1 MKNLYKTIMLFGL
14 ISMVFSAVDYQTE
27 IQPIFDA
34 NCMGCHAGGY
44 SGGLQLGTYDELMTG
59 GNSGNTIVAGDHS
72 TSNLWI
78 KINNGTMPP
87 NGNLSAEDINL
98 VAQWIDE
105 GANEVP
111 VSSSGSTVFFTE
123 LADPQNSSDAGRFV
137 ELYNNGDSDVDL
149 SAWILQRWTNGNAD
163 PSSPVSLTGTISAGG
178 YYVVCNDAAKF
189 NTTYGLVCD
198 QDVGTGGV
206 SDSNGDDNIALI
218 DGSGMIVDMFGVAGE
233 DGTGTGHEFEDGRAE
248 RAAGVTAGNAI
259 WDEAEWNIDNDS
271 GGGDGNQY
279 APEGFDPFNWIGAGD
294 IPTCDDIAACN
305 FGEQGGCEF
314 VSDCAGV
321 CGGDAVEDCTGTC
334 DGGAIV
340 DACGECAGDGSSCT
354 TSVTFS
360 VDMNIEGVVGD
371 VKVRTSTI
379 NGDYNP
385 SDWFVMNDDDGDNV
399 FTYTLVLVAGNE
411 YGYNFN
417 NSDGSGYESGA
428 DLAECA
434 GGNYGNDR
442 FLTVGVDDLVLDAVC
457 WESCD
462 ACLTEIPGCTDPYA
476 LNFEPIANID
486 DGSCFYEWPEIANLF
501 FSETAEGSSNNKYLE
516 IYNASGVDVDLSGYS
531 LSSCSNGCNDSLMWD
546 YSDNITFEVGTMV
559 SAGDVFVVCHGSS
572 DPIILAECD
581 QEFTYLSNGDDVFA
595 ITQLGSG
602 EILDIIGEMGD
613 DPGSGWEVAG
623 VSNATKDHTLVRK
636 SSVVSGNSNW
646 ALSAGTNSDD
656 SEWVVQDQNT
666 WTFIGSH
673 PHDFASLCS
682 DETAC
687 NFGEEGDC
695 TFANAGYDCD
705 GNALVSVTFQVNMS
719 EQVVDTA
726 GYGLDLNIDGGYHD
740 MADDDGDNIYTA
752 TLILTANTEY
762 TYKFKNGSEWEV
774 NFNDLG
780 CGAGDNYGNRI
791 FTTSDTDMAVGPF
804 CFNSCSDCETAVA
817 CGSGDTNGDG
827 ELNVSDIV
835 QVVNYILGTAEL
847 NADEFC
853 RSDITLDDV
862 VNVTDIVNMVSIIL
876 GNGMDSNSYA
886 PKVELIKSSTGISF
900 TADGKIGGIQ
910 LTISHKENVTID
922 LSENVFFAKYNT
934 NKTITTMILLSPE
947 FGQLFTIDGN
957 FEILDMVASDLN
969 GEIDIELVKDYQL
982 LSNFPNPFNP
992 VTTISYF
999 NEVDSFISI
1008 NVYDLSGRL
1017 INTLVSEIK
1026 PSGVYQVNWSGNDHT
1041 GMAVT
1046 SGVYFLT
1053 MENNTGIVTSKIT
1066 LLR

>member
-1 MKNLYKTIMLFGL
+1 MKNLFKTIMLFGL

-87 NGNLSAEDINL
+87 NGNLSAEDIDL

-111 VSSSGSTVFFTE
+111 VSFSGSTVFFTE
-123 LADPQNSSDAGRFV
+123 LADPNNNPNARYI
-137 ELYNNGDSDVDL
+137 ELYNNGEIDVDL
-149 SAWILQRWTNGNAD
+149 STWRIDKYTNESAI
-163 PSSPVSLTGTISAGG
+163 VSQTLALTGTISAGG
-178 YYVVCNDAAKF
+178 FYLIA
-189 NTTYGLVCD
+189 
-198 QDVGTGGV
+198 TGPEDTEIFDIFGV
-206 SDSNGDDNIALI
+206 TPNQWDPGSNNVAGSNGDDNLELYN
-218 DGSGMIVDMFGVAGE
+218 GETLVDQFGVSGE

-248 RAAGVTAGNAI
+248 RAAGVTAGNAT

-271 GGGDGNQY
+271 GGGDGPQD
-279 APEGFDPFNWIGAGD
+279 APGGFDPFNWIGAGD
-294 IPTCDDIAACN
+294 IPICEDIAACN
-305 FGEQGGCEF
+305 FGEQGACEF

-340 DACGECAGDGSSCT
+340 DACGECEGDDSSCT

-360 VDMNIEGVVGD
+360 VDMNIEGVFGD

-379 NGDYNP
+379 NGEYNP

-399 FTYTLVLVAGNE
+399 FTYTLALVAGNE

-434 GGNYGNDR
+434 GGNFGNDR

-476 LNFEPIANID
+476 LNYEASANID

-501 FSETAEGSSNNKYLE
+501 FSETAEGSSSNKYLE

-546 YSDNITFEVGTMV
+546 YSDNLTFEVGTMV
-559 SAGDVFVVCHGSS
+559 SAGGVFVVCHGSA

-656 SEWVVQDQNT
+656 SEWVVFDQNT
-666 WTFIGSH
+666 WDYLGSH
-673 PHDFASLCS
+673 PHDFASMCS

-695 TFANAGYDCD
+695 VYPDPGFDCD
-705 GNALVSVTFQVNMS
+705 GNILFNVTFNLDMNIEGVGADDI
-719 EQVVDTA
+719 EVRL
-726 GYGLDLNIDGGYHD
+726 GYGNPWFIMTDDDADLIYSYTMELAAGDYSYNFYNGGYESG
-740 MADDDGDNIYTA
+740 DGLVD
-752 TLILTANTEY
+752 
-762 TYKFKNGSEWEV
+762 
-774 NFNDLG
+774 
-780 CGAGDNYGNRI
+780 CAGGNYGNDRYL
-791 FTTSDTDMAVGPF
+791 TVSDADIVIAPVCWESCDACPGAV
-804 CFNSCSDCETAVA
+804 D

-1026 PSGVYQVNWSGNDHT
+1026 PSGVYQVNWSGNDNT

>member
-1 MKNLYKTIMLFGL
+1 MKNLFKTIMLFSL
-14 ISMVFSAVDYQTE
+14 TSMVFSAVDYQTE
-27 IQPIFDA
+27 IQPIFDT

-59 GNSGNTIVAGDHS
+59 GNSGNTVVAGDHS

-78 KINNGTMPP
+78 KIDNGTMPP
-87 NGNLSAEDINL
+87 NGTLSIENINL
-98 VAQWIDE
+98 IAQWIDE

-111 VSSSGSTVFFTE
+111 VSSNGSTVFFTE

-137 ELYNNGDSDVDL
+137 ELYNNGDTDVDL
-149 SAWILQRWTNGNAD
+149 SAWVLQRWTNGNAD
-163 PSSPVSLTGTISAGG
+163 PSAPVSLTGTISAGG
-178 YYVVCNDAAKF
+178 YYVVCNDEVKF
-189 NTTYGLVCD
+189 NTTYSLVCD

-206 SDSNGDDNIALI
+206 SDSNGDDNLALI
-218 DGSGMIVDMFGVAGE
+218 DDFGSIVDMFGVAGE

-248 RAAGVTAGNAI
+248 RAETVTQGNPI
-259 WDEAEWNIDNDS
+259 WDETEWYIDNDS

-294 IPTCDDIAACN
+294 IPTCDDVDACN
-305 FGEQGGCEF
+305 FGEQGACEF

-360 VDMNIEGVVGD
+360 VDMNIEGIVGD

-399 FTYTLVLVAGNE
+399 FTYTLALVAGNE

-417 NSDGSGYESGA
+417 NSDGSGYESGSELA
-428 DLAECA
+428 DCA

-442 FLTVGVDDLVLDAVC
+442 FLIVGADDLVLDTVC

-476 LNFEPIANID
+476 LNYEESANID
-486 DGSCFYEWPEIANLF
+486 DGSCFYEWPEISNLF
-501 FSETAEGSSNNKYLE
+501 FSESAEGSSNNKYLE
-516 IYNASGVDVDLSGYS
+516 IYNASDSDVDLSGYS
-531 LSSCSNGCNDSLMWD
+531 ISTCSNGCNDGISWD
-546 YSDNITFEVGTMV
+546 YPDNVTFEVGTIV
-559 SAGDVFVVCHGSS
+559 SAGDVFVVCHGSA
-572 DPIILAECD
+572 DDIILAECD
-581 QEFTYLSNGDDVFA
+581 QTFTYLSNGDDVQA
-595 ITQLGSG
+595 LTQLGSG
-602 EILDIIGEMGD
+602 AILDIIGEVGI
-613 DPGSGWEVAG
+613 DPGSGWAVAG

-636 SSVVSGNSNW
+636 SSVLSGNSDW
-646 ALSAGTNSDD
+646 ILSAGTNSED

-687 NFGEEGDC
+687 NFGEASDC
-695 TFANAGYDCD
+695 IYPDIGFDCN
-705 GNALVSVTFQVNMS
+705 GNILVEVTFQVNMS

-726 GYGLDLNIDGGYHD
+726 GYGLDLNVNGGYYD
-740 MADDDGDNIYTA
+740 MVDDDGDDVFTA
-752 TLILTANTEY
+752 TLVLVANTEY
-762 TYKFKNGSEWEV
+762 TYKFKNGSEWEI

-791 FTTSDTDMAVGPF
+791 FTTSDTDMSVGPF
-804 CFNSCSDCETAVA
+804 CFNSCSDCETAIA

-835 QVVNYILGTAEL
+835 QVVNYILGTSEL

-876 GNGMDSNSYA
+876 GNGMVSNSYA
-886 PKVELIKSSTGISF
+886 PHINLIKSISGLELSANGIV
-900 TADGKIGGIQ
+900 GGVQ
-910 LTISHKENVTID
+910 LTISHNKNAKIN
-922 LSENVFFAKYNT
+922 LSENAYFANYNT
-934 NKTITTMILLSPE
+934 DNNRTTMVLLYPE
-947 FGQLFTIDGN
+947 VGELFTIDDD
-957 FEILDMVASDLN
+957 FEILNMVASDLN
-969 GEIDIELVKDYQL
+969 GEIDINLVKDYQL
-982 LSNFPNPFNP
+982 LSNYPNPFNP
-992 VTTISYF
+992 VTTISYV
-999 NEVDSFISI
+999 NKTDGFISV
-1008 NVYDLSGRL
+1008 NVYDLNGRL
-1017 INTLVSEIK
+1017 INNLVSEMK
-1026 PSGVYQVNWSGNDHT
+1026 PVGNYQINWAGDDNNRNP
-1041 GMAVT
+1041 VT

-1053 MENNTGIVTSKIT
+1053 LETNNNIETSKIT